1 VRYGIFGDVH
11 SNLQALQA
19 VLAALEAER
28 VDRMICLGDLVGYG
42 ADPEPCLAI
51 VRELDPYLVG
61 GNHDWGVAGRLS
73 LTYFNPVARAA
84 IEWTRQSLPEET
96 VAWLG
101 SLEITGMAGDD
112 IALAHS
118 TVHDPQL
125 FEYLVTPYDAYL
137 SFRHLTTDLAFVGH
151 SHVPATFFDGNPV
164 TPVYESVVDLAG
176 RRAIA
181 NVGSVGQPRD
191 GIPDAAFGVYDE
203 ESGRLTIH
211 RVTYDVEAAA
221 ARIREVGLPPILAD
235 RLHLGR

>member
-1 VRYGIFGDVH
+1 MRYGIFGDVH
-11 SNLQALQA
+11 SNLQALRA
-19 VLAALEAER
+19 VVEALEAER
-28 VDRMICLGDLVGYG
+28 LDGLLCLGDLVGYG
-42 ADPEPCLAI
+42 ADPGPCLEI

-73 LTYFNPVARAA
+73 LTYFNPVARTA
-84 IEWTRQSLPEET
+84 IEWTREALPAEA

-101 SLEITGMAGDD
+101 SLDVTGMAGEH
-112 IALAHS
+112 IVLAHS
-118 TVHDPQL
+118 TVHDPHL

-164 TPVYESVVDLAG
+164 TPVYETEVDLAG

-191 GIPDAAFGVYDE
+191 GNPNAAFGVYDE
-203 ESGRLTIH
+203 ETGRLTLH
-211 RVTYDVEAAA
+211 RVAYDVERAA
-221 ARIREVGLPPILAD
+221 ARIRKAGLPEILAD

>member
-1 VRYGIFGDVH
+1 MRYGIFGDVH
-11 SNLQALQA
+11 SNLQALRA
-19 VLAALEAER
+19 VLEALEAEH
-28 VDRMICLGDLVGYG
+28 VDRLICLGDLVGYG
-42 ADPEPCLAI
+42 ADPLPCLER
-51 VRELDPYLVG
+51 VRDLGPDLVG

-84 IEWTRQSLPEET
+84 IEWTRECLPDEV

-101 SLEITGMAGDD
+101 SLEITGMAGEH

-118 TVHDPQL
+118 TVHDPHL

-164 TPVYESVVDLAG
+164 TPVYEQEVELAG

-191 GIPDAAFGVYDE
+191 GNPDAAFGLYDDAT
-203 ESGRLTIH
+203 GRLSIR
-211 RVTYDVEAAA
+211 RVPYDVEAAA

>member
-11 SNLQALQA
+11 SNLQAMKA
-19 VLAALEAER
+19 VLAALEPER
-28 VDRMICLGDLVGYG
+28 IDRLICLGDLVGYG
-42 ADPEPCLAI
+42 ADPEPCLDR

-61 GNHDWGVAGRLS
+61 GNHDWGVADRLS

-84 IEWTRQSLPEET
+84 IEWTRAALPPEA

-101 SLEITGMAGDD
+101 SLEITGMAGEH

-118 TVHDPQL
+118 TVHDPHL

-164 TPVYESVVDLAG
+164 TPVYETEVELAG

-191 GIPDAAFGVYDE
+191 GNPEAAFGVYDE
-203 ESGRLTIH
+203 ETGRLSIQ
-211 RVTYDVEAAA
+211 RIAYDVDAAA